1 MYSVCQPRSRRV
13 EGSIKGLGDWG
24 TPCWD
29 ERGGKSQGEGSV
41 ERANQSAVRWERD
54 QSWLLLGGSVA
65 QSFSVSYISVLFTSL
80 FPNRSFSDWIT
91 WSGLTHLPQSFPPPW
106 FLIHRPPCLF
116 TQSAPLRQIIIPS
129 AVTKE
134 MHTPSI
140 TMYKFSA
147 RGFGRVLIK
156 KPFHS
161 FSWEIIRLSSHQ
173 DATSIDPFSSSRK
186 PIGDQINS
194 RVFNHSPSGQQSII
208 KDIFLKK
215 VCMSGKKR
223 LQFWEKTS

>member
-1 MYSVCQPRSRRV
+1 MNHVIRPH
-13 EGSIKGLGDWG
+13 
-24 TPCWD
+24 TPPL
-29 ERGGKSQGEGSV
+29 V
-41 ERANQSAVRWERD
+41 
-54 QSWLLLGGSVA
+54 
-65 QSFSVSYISVLFTSL
+65 
-80 FPNRSFSDWIT
+80 
-91 WSGLTHLPQSFPPPW
+91 LPQPLYSRVHPSYFPFNRTLGFPLLRRTLSSPW
-106 FLIHRPPCLF
+106 FLIHWPPCF
-116 TQSAPLRQIIIPS
+116 TQSTPLRQIIILS

-186 PIGDQINS
+186 PIGEKINS
-194 RVFNHSPSGQQSII
+194 RVFNHSPSGHQSII
-208 KDIFLKK
+208 KDISNYKK
-215 VCMSGKKR
+215 VCLAWKKKR
-223 LQFWEKTS
+223 LIRSILREN